1 MNRTLAVLVGAR
13 ISLGLFVVGVVVL
26 SLWTSLGSRSRTPP
40 VLYWSIHIDANST
53 LDLSKRWKGSS
64 DFDPAKRSGI
74 VMKDE
79 YHVTL
84 LYIGNSTDAEI
95 ASHNPKFSSAS
106 QVAKLRHELE
116 QRKGEWVRVDV
127 SNFVW
132 EESRIAAAPALLEPR
147 IAALCANVHPH
158 MTLGMAPS
166 VQAVES
172 NKLLARLAAQQNFQQ
187 GLPEWLRQLK
197 LSKYTEA
204 LSKWCHKHHV
214 TSPEDLSALALA
226 AAIAVEP
233 DLRLRQIVEQILRMS
248 TLHPL
253 HVASTKL
260 QLPLYGTIQANFQ
273 A

>member
-1 MNRTLAVLVGAR
+1 MHLSHSFSFRRTEQAPSNPYFFKFFFSEIYKGNSKPVAGLGNMNRTLAVLVGAR
-13 ISLGLFVVGVVVL
+13 ISLALFAVGLLVL
-26 SLWTSLGSRSRTPP
+26 SLWTSLANRSRPRP

-53 LDLSKRWKGSS
+53 QDLSKRWKGSS

-132 EESRIAAAPALLEPR
+132 E
-147 IAALCANVHPH
+147 
-158 MTLGMAPS
+158 
-166 VQAVES
+166 
-172 NKLLARLAAQQNFQQ
+172 
-187 GLPEWLRQLK
+187 
-197 LSKYTEA
+197 
-204 LSKWCHKHHV
+204 
-214 TSPEDLSALALA
+214 D
-226 AAIAVEP
+226 
-233 DLRLRQIVEQILRMS
+233 
-248 TLHPL
+248 
-253 HVASTKL
+253 
-260 QLPLYGTIQANFQ
+260 
-273 A
+273 

>member
-1 MNRTLAVLVGAR
+1 MHLSHSTLFAEQSKLQDFDWILQRQLHALQNFSGLGNMNRTLAVLVGAR

-132 EESRIAAAPALLEPR
+132 EDRNKRIR
-147 IAALCANVHPH
+147 
-158 MTLGMAPS
+158 
-166 VQAVES
+166 
-172 NKLLARLAAQQNFQQ
+172 
-187 GLPEWLRQLK
+187 
-197 LSKYTEA
+197 
-204 LSKWCHKHHV
+204 V
-214 TSPEDLSALALA
+214 TW
-226 AAIAVEP
+226 
-233 DLRLRQIVEQILRMS
+233 
-248 TLHPL
+248 
-253 HVASTKL
+253 
-260 QLPLYGTIQANFQ
+260 
-273 A
+273 

>member
-1 MNRTLAVLVGAR
+1 MRWTWIGAACHAHAKICCPVHPNGSSKDKPSTLKCGFVSRISRSSQHAVYVLTYTYTSFKHPEEASILCIFHIQLFSQNRATATPSPSELLSRWMGNMNRTLAVLVGAR

-26 SLWTSLGSRSRTPP
+26 SLWTSLGNRSRTPP

-132 EESRIAAAPALLEPR
+132 EDR
-147 IAALCANVHPH
+147 
-158 MTLGMAPS
+158 
-166 VQAVES
+166 
-172 NKLLARLAAQQNFQQ
+172 NK
-187 GLPEWLRQLK
+187 K
-197 LSKYTEA
+197 
-204 LSKWCHKHHV
+204 
-214 TSPEDLSALALA
+214 SA
-226 AAIAVEP
+226 
-233 DLRLRQIVEQILRMS
+233 
-248 TLHPL
+248 
-253 HVASTKL
+253 
-260 QLPLYGTIQANFQ
+260 
-273 A
+273 